1 MTQSI
6 MGRLTSLITQSAPP
20 HADTELTPSTH
31 LVNDLGFDSI
41 GLLTLALL
49 MEEAFGLEIASHAD
63 EYRAIERVGDIVH
76 FIEAH
81 GAA

>member
-1 MTQSI
+1 MTQSV
-6 MGRLTSLITQSAPP
+6 MERLASLITQSAPP
-20 HADTELTPSTH
+20 HGGAELTPSTH
-31 LVNDLGFDSI
+31 LVEDLGFDSI

-49 MEEAFGLEIASHAD
+49 MEEAFGLEVASHAD
-63 EYRAIERVGDIVH
+63 EYRAIERVGDIVR